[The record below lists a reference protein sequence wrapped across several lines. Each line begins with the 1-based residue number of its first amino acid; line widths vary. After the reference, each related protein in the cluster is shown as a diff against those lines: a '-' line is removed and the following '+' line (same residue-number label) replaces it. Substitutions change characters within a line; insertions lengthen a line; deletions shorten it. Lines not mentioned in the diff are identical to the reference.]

1 MRSMTRS
8 SLRFVA
14 AVFLTGLLTTL
25 LASVMDA
32 SAASEELM
40 MDPREPRIG
49 DIVRISMR
57 LPAGVKAGGLTLA
70 GKTVPGFETGGILNV
85 YIGIDLDMKPG
96 AHEVQYAMGAEK
108 GTVTID
114 VADRKFGTE
123 SLEVA
128 PEYTKLDRPTQARVD
143 HEAKELEAL
152 WALVTPERLW
162 TKAFVRPAVG
172 ELGPSFGFRRVF
184 NAQPKSPHSGIDI
197 KAPAGAEVFASN
209 RGTVV
214 LARELFYTGNT
225 VIIDHGLGLYS
236 IYAHLSRIDV
246 EAGAPVERA
255 ARIGLV
261 GATGRATG
269 PHLHWGV
276 RLAGARVDPTTLP
289 GMVP

>member
-1 MRSMTRS
+1 MMRSSTW
-8 SLRFVA
+8 
-14 AVFLTGLLTTL
+14 L
-25 LASVMDA
+25 LATIPLTIALATPLAGVSDA
-32 SAASEELM
+32 GAAPEELM
-40 MDPREPRIG
+40 MDPREPRVG

-57 LPAGVKAGGLTLA
+57 LPAGVKAGALTFA

-85 YIGIDLDMKPG
+85 YLGIDLDMKPG
-96 AHEVQYAMGAEK
+96 AHEVEYVMGAEK
-108 GTVTID
+108 GAMTIQ
-114 VADRKFGTE
+114 VVDRKFGTE

-143 HEAKELEAL
+143 HEAKELEEL
-152 WALVTPERLW
+152 WARVTPERLW
-162 TKAFVRPAVG
+162 AKAFVRPAAG
-172 ELGPSFGFRRVF
+172 ELGPSFGFRRIF
-184 NAQPKSPHSGIDI
+184 NSQPKSPHSGIDI

-209 RGTVV
+209 RGTVAV
-214 LARELFYTGNT
+214 ARELFYTGNT

-261 GATGRATG
+261 GATGRVTG

-289 GMVP
+289 GIVP